1 LINSLK
7 RKYKIIVLSGDSY
20 ENVKN
25 VCNEL
30 NIDEFYANL
39 SPFDKVKILED
50 IKSKGNKVLYIG
62 DGINDAIVLSKSDL
76 SIAVSNALD
85 IVKESGD
92 IILLKNDIENI
103 YKAIEIS
110 RIASNKMRWNLF
122 WTFIYN
128 IILIPFAGFYIH
140 FNPIWS
146 AIAMALSDIFVVSNA
161 IYNWTSSKKFV

>member
-1 LINSLK
+1 MK
-7 RKYKIIVLSGDSY
+7 
-20 ENVKN
+20 
-25 VCNEL
+25 
-30 NIDEFYANL
+30 FYANL
-39 SPFDKVKILED
+39 SPSDKVKILED
-50 IKSKGNKVLYIG
+50 IQSKGNKVLYIG

-110 RIASNKMRWNLF
+110 RIASSKMRWNLF
-122 WTFIYN
+122 WAFIYN

-146 AIAMALSDIFVVSNA
+146 AIAMSLSDIFVVSNA